1 MKKITLVLFALL
13 LGLNIHAQSQRG
25 RTNNIPQTNREPTDS
40 EIEKREREMEERK
53 EEYINNFISTLEGD
67 EFQKHITKQ
76 TIVSFFDAKL
86 AILKIKYEHYLDRK
100 AAIEHLEKTHFTE
113 LKELISESDMTKIT
127 EMIKGEFN
135 EKEVVKKKKEKRKK
149 KKRKKNKD

>member
-1 MKKITLVLFALL
+1 MKNTFLIIFLLFIS
-13 LGLNIHAQSQRG
+13 LNAFSQRNRDIG
-25 RTNNIPQTNREPTDS
+25 RIPQATNEPTEQ
-40 EIEKREREMEERK
+40 EIATREREVEERK
-53 EEYINNFISTLEGD
+53 DEYINNFLSTLEGD

-127 EMIKGEFN
+127 EMIKGEFD

-149 KKRKKNKD
+149 KKRRKNKD